1 MGIERLLLLIP
12 PFIFAITI
20 HEYAHGW
27 VAERLG
33 DPTAR
38 YMGRIT
44 FNPIAHI
51 DPFGTVLLPLILI
64 LVSIGTRGAPFF
76 FGYAKPVPIDA
87 RNLRNPRWDMVWIS
101 VSGPVSNVLGALA
114 AGLLFRVVAAAGGM
128 PGGPLV
134 LVGQMFAYGVYINLL
149 FAAFNLLPV
158 PPLDGFHILCGLLP
172 DHLAQVCIGLERY
185 GFFILI
191 VVLFLGRFLIWG
203 LIGLFIAIFGMLF
216 AGPALGYFL

>member
-20 HEYAHGW
+20 HEYAHGL

-38 YMGRIT
+38 FMGRIT

-51 DPFGTVLLPLILI
+51 DPFGTVLLPLMLI
-64 LVSIGTRGAPFF
+64 LLSIGTRGTPFF

-87 RNLRNPRWDMVWIS
+87 HNLRNPKRDMIWIS
-101 VSGPVSNVLGALA
+101 LSGPVSNMLGAMA
-114 AGLLFRVVAAAGGM
+114 AGILFRLVTAAGGM

-149 FAAFNLLPV
+149 FAGFNLLPV

-185 GFFILI
+185 GFLILI
-191 VVLFLGRFLIWG
+191 AVLFLGRFLIWG
-203 LIGLFIAIFGMLF
+203 LIGLFIAVFGMLF
-216 AGPALGYFL
+216 AGPALGYFV